1 MLLANGVDVKTVQT
15 RLGHASASITLDWYA
30 HAIPQNDHA
39 AATMLGNLLNSKQE
53 EDEPKDP
60 QENAAQTQE
69 ESFRLLPHENL
80 PNVTAEGSKGAYENR
95 PARPISE
102 LTCVNVGRGG
112 WI

>member
-1 MLLANGVDVKTVQT
+1 MFLANGVDVKTVQT

-39 AATMLGNLLNSKQE
+39 ATAMLGNLLNGKQE

-69 ESFRLLPHENL
+69 ESFRLLPH
-80 PNVTAEGSKGAYENR
+80 
-95 PARPISE
+95 
-102 LTCVNVGRGG
+102 
-112 WI
+112 

>member
-1 MLLANGVDVKTVQT
+1 MAVVTVLST
-15 RLGHASASITLDWYA
+15 TCTEVATLRLPSMPATSSYRAATS
-30 HAIPQNDHA
+30 

-80 PNVTAEGSKGAYENR
+80 PKVTAEGSKGAYENR

-102 LTCVNVGRGG
+102 LTCRIVGRGG
-112 WI
+112 RI